1 LQAIMKHQSLII
13 AVIGTGVRKILL
25 FQLLA
30 KSMSSG
36 TIIVISLLVLLQD
49 YMIERYQ

>member
-1 LQAIMKHQSLII
+1 M
-13 AVIGTGVRKILL
+13 AVMGTGVRKTLL

-36 TIIVISLLVLLQD
+36 TIIVISPLVSLQD
-49 YMIERYQ
+49 HIVERY